1 MVNLK
6 NLGQILKDF
15 QKLNLQV
22 IVELHQLNV
31 LVGFLQDL
39 GITREET
46 ELLIHYSILFQF
58 FNQDLMQKVLNIFK
72 RKSLKG
78 KARNLPANTLPD
90 KFLTKFFEDSFCCL
104 ICNNF
109 LIIKRNIYN
118 FKNFHVFEIE
128 RILQKPPLLGRS
140 QMLARRCRALQ
151 MREGIY

>member
-46 ELLIHYSILFQF
+46 ELLIHYSILFQV
-58 FNQDLMQKVLNIFK
+58 FNQDLIQKVLNIFK
-72 RKSLKG
+72 RKSQ
-78 KARNLPANTLPD
+78 KAKVRNLPANTLPD
-90 KFLTKFFEDSFCCL
+90 KFLTKFGRF
-104 ICNNF
+104 F
-109 LIIKRNIYN
+109 L
-118 FKNFHVFEIE
+118 V
-128 RILQKPPLLGRS
+128 LDL
-140 QMLARRCRALQ
+140 
-151 MREGIY
+151 